1 MGGVGKHILFA
12 TDFSAASEAAGAVA
26 AELAVALGAK
36 VTLIHVLAPG
46 GARKSLAPGS
56 SKPPPAQV
64 MSADDAQGAALKRV
78 REGALATV
86 SEVTLQLVS
95 GESAAEA
102 IVDQADR
109 LHADMVVIG
118 THGRTGLSHALVG
131 SVAEVVVRRARQPV
145 VVVPHPQSA
154 R

>member
-1 MGGVGKHILFA
+1 MSKHILVA
-12 TDFSAASEAAGAVA
+12 TDFSEAASAAVVQA
-26 AELAVALGAK
+26 AELAGALGAE

-46 GARKSLAPGS
+46 GARRSIAPGS

-64 MSADDAQGAALKRV
+64 MSADDEQGAALKRV
-78 REGALATV
+78 REGALAAV
-86 SEVTLQLVS
+86 AQVRLQLLS

-102 IVDQADR
+102 IVEQAER
-109 LHADMVVIG
+109 LKVDFVVLG

-131 SVAEVVVRRARQPV
+131 SVAEIVVRRARCPV
-145 VVVPHPQSA
+145 LVVPHSQSA